1 MNLIGVKINEAIDAN
16 LLLRDLQDWP
26 QVRDALRAVKEIVNT
41 QTAYY
46 LEGVGREEVLR
57 WDLATCIQRRKN
69 DD

>member
-16 LLLRDLQDWP
+16 LLLQDLQDWP

-46 LEGVGREEVLR
+46 LEWDDEIAGVSDGEGKSV
-57 WDLATCIQRRKN
+57 CI
-69 DD
+69 

>member
-16 LLLRDLQDWP
+16 LLLQDLQDWP

-46 LEGVGREEVLR
+46 LE
-57 WDLATCIQRRKN
+57 WDDEKENRFVFNSVIGEKHG
-69 DD
+69 D

>member
-16 LLLRDLQDWP
+16 LLLQDLQDWP

-46 LEGVGREEVLR
+46 LE